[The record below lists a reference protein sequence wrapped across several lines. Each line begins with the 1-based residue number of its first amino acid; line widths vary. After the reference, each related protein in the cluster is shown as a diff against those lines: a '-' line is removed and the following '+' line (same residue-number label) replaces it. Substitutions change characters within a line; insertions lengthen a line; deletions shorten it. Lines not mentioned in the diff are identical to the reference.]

1 MIIYIHN
8 IFIEMEWLINSIL
21 WHFKINADIIILD
34 KFVILWLPFCVF
46 TGYSV
51 LPYANN
57 SDLLATRQNKNNQL
71 HGFGKLFHDLICQ
84 VLLKVHK
91 SMLHFTDFCYL
102 PPSQLKVLNFEACG

>member
-1 MIIYIHN
+1 MIYII
-8 IFIEMEWLINSIL
+8 IFLLKWLINSIL
-21 WHFKINADIIILD
+21 WHFKINADIIILE

-71 HGFGKLFHDLICQ
+71 DLE
-84 VLLKVHK
+84 
-91 SMLHFTDFCYL
+91 SFFMT
-102 PPSQLKVLNFEACG
+102 